1 MKIIRNLSI
10 FLLVILMLTGC
21 NGGKNNMEDISI
33 YTTTYP
39 INFLINN
46 LYQDHCKVYSI
57 YPTGITLDDYELSD
71 RKLEEYSKSDLF
83 VFNSL
88 DKDRDYAVEMIN
100 LNSDLK
106 VIDVATGMDYEYAI
120 EELWLNPNNYL
131 MMAENIKS
139 GLSEYIDNPYLI
151 EEIEQNYDAL
161 EYEISKL
168 DANLTETI
176 IGGKYDTIVVDNDM
190 FMFLEKH
197 GLNVI
202 SLEENDKLSSNK
214 IDEVKSLITDKKIK
228 YIYSATK
235 DTSNT
240 VSKLIDKYDLERIVL
255 NSMHSIDGGITNS
268 NDNYLTIMTNNI
280 NDLKKELYKQ
290 KKWEYRKSCVMV
302 FPSVK

>member
-1 MKIIRNLSI
+1 MKVIKKLSI
-10 FLLVILMLTGC
+10 FLLIILMLTGC
-21 NGGKNNMEDISI
+21 DSGKSNMEDISI

-83 VFNSL
+83 IFNSL
-88 DKDRDYAVEMIN
+88 DKDRDYAVKMIN
-100 LNSDLK
+100 LNSKLK

-139 GLSEYIDNPYLI
+139 GLSEYIDNPYLV
-151 EEIEQNYDAL
+151 EEIEHNYETL

-176 IGGKYDTIVVDNDM
+176 IGGNYDTIVVDNDM

-202 SLEENDKLSSNK
+202 SLEENEDLSSNK
-214 IDEVKSLITDKKIK
+214 IDEVKSLIENKEIK

-235 DTSNT
+235 ETNNT
-240 VSKLIDKYDLERIVL
+240 VSKLIEEYELERIVL

-268 NDNYLTIMTNNI
+268 NDNYLTVMTNNI
-280 NDLKKELYKQ
+280 NDLKKELYK
-290 KKWEYRKSCVMV
+290 
-302 FPSVK
+302 